1 MSGFNFRLQ
10 KILDIRYQRE
20 EESKRLF
27 KEAQDNKN
35 VIEKKLNELE
45 CNYKKYS
52 RLETNCSMVERK
64 IRQNYCNVLHFNIN
78 ETTVELSKKSEELE
92 IKREDLKK
100 SQIERKTVEI
110 LKDKQKQAYLKEQN
124 LIEQKNNDEFA
135 LYGFIRNLK
144 NK

>member
-45 CNYKKYS
+45 YNYKKYS

-110 LKDKQKQAYLKEQN
+110 LKDKQKQAYIKEQN

>member
-35 VIEKKLNELE
+35 IIEERLNELE

-52 RLETNCSMVERK
+52 KLETNCSMVERK

-78 ETTVELSKKSEELE
+78 ETTVELSKKNEELI

>member
-35 VIEKKLNELE
+35 VIEKKLSELE

>member
-35 VIEKKLNELE
+35 LIEKKLNELE

>member
-35 VIEKKLNELE
+35 LIEKKLNELE

-78 ETTVELSKKSEELE
+78 ETTVELSKKGEELE
-92 IKREDLKK
+92 IKREDLRK

>member
-45 CNYKKYS
+45 YNYKKYS